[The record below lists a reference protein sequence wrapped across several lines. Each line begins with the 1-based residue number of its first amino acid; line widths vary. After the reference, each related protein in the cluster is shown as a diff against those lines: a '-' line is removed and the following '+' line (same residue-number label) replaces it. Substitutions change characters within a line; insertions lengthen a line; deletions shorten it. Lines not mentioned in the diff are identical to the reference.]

1 MKADVPAD
9 EAGTPD
15 SVKAAWPKTKLV
27 QQLQASFEFCAKAM
41 GQLTDA
47 SLGEQTSMTYRG
59 RTRSVGRAAMVL
71 GHALDLA
78 DHYSQLANYMRLND
92 ILPPTA
98 LPRPGSGGGE

>member
-9 EAGTPD
+9 EASTPD
-15 SVKAAWPKTKLV
+15 SVKAGWPKATLV
-27 QQLQASFEFCAKAM
+27 KQLKASFDFCDQAM

-47 SLGEQTSMTYRG
+47 SLGEQTSLTFRG
-59 RTRSVGRAAMVL
+59 RTRSVARAAMVL
-71 GHALDLA
+71 GHAIDLA

-98 LPRPGSGGGE
+98 LPRQ